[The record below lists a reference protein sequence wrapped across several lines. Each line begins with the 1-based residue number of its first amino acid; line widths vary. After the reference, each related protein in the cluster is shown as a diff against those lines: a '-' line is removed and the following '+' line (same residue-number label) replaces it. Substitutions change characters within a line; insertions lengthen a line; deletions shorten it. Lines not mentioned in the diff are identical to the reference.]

1 MYEEHIL
8 DFETKSKL
16 GAKKEEERLLHGRDE
31 AKKQL
36 EKIRDKTLQK
46 LGKDKAD
53 IFDGH
58 ITLLEDEE
66 LFLDIISKLDDEGY
80 TAEYALNE
88 GIEEYA
94 TMLS

>member
-1 MYEEHIL
+1 MQ
-8 DFETKSKL
+8 KRK
-16 GAKKEEERLLHGRDE
+16 EERLLHGRDE

-58 ITLLEDEE
+58 ITSFEDEE
-66 LFLDIISKLDDEGY
+66 LFLDIIF
-80 TAEYALNE
+80 LN
-88 GIEEYA
+88 
-94 TMLS
+94 